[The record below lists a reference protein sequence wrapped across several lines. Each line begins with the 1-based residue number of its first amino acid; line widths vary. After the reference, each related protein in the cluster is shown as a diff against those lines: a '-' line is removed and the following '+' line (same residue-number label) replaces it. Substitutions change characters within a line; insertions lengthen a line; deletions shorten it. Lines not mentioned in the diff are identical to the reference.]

1 MKRALRSPGAKFA
14 DNPETI
20 VAATAKL
27 QDFQVKIGALQRAVS
42 LDGLFDA
49 SFYRRAIASQG

>member
-1 MKRALRSPGAKFA
+1 LRSPGTKFA

-20 VAATAKL
+20 VAATSKL
-27 QDFQVKIGALQRAVS
+27 QDFQVKIGALQRAAS

-49 SFYRRAIASQG
+49 SFYRRAVAAQG